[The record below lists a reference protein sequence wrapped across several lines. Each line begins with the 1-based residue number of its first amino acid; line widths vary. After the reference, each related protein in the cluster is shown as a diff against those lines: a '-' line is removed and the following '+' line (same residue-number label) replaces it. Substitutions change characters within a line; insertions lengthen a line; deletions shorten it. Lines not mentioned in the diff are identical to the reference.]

1 MFRLHILRLREKKKK
16 KKNGTDSCTI
26 WPFPGRTQV
35 YQGSQGQD
43 IKASRKKSCDWSTKV
58 KILTVLL
65 QRKWRRIRH
74 GSISCRFLMPRAL
87 RLNRI
92 LSHGE
97 NRKQEKINTWVANL
111 EFSLRGQGDI
121 SRRAESE
128 LNGAGGKGY
137 LFVIVAV
144 SRVRRQYTVK
154 TEKEL
159 NEISG
164 TRLRSLNLENE
175 VLFAFPSL
183 ASCQ

>member
-1 MFRLHILRLREKKKK
+1 
-16 KKNGTDSCTI
+16 
-26 WPFPGRTQV
+26 
-35 YQGSQGQD
+35 
-43 IKASRKKSCDWSTKV
+43 
-58 KILTVLL
+58 
-65 QRKWRRIRH
+65 
-74 GSISCRFLMPRAL
+74 MPRAL
-87 RLNRI
+87 RLNRT
-92 LSHGE
+92 LAHGE

-111 EFSLRGQGDI
+111 EFSLRGQGEI

-154 TEKEL
+154 TDKEL

-164 TRLRSLNLENE
+164 TRLCSLNLENE